1 MLACWW
7 CVGRGMSGCEAKTH
21 WTPFPPQMPPN
32 PQPRPSLPPVPP
44 HANADTFRHPANET
58 EIPPIHLS
66 PPSRNSSPPS
76 LPHLYPLY
84 PPLLL
89 IAKSRWV
96 LGPPRSHTTS
106 IYPTRASTTTMCNLK
121 VNNTT
126 ATPNGSTSRPDPDGN
141 CRPMAGSEG
150 HPEQTNWSES
160 DNL

>member
-1 MLACWW
+1 MY
-7 CVGRGMSGCEAKTH
+7 GTAKTH
-21 WTPFPPQMPPN
+21 WTPVLPQLLPN
-32 PQPRPSLPPVPP
+32 PPPRPSLLLVSP
-44 HANADTFRHPANET
+44 HANAATLRHPANVIA
-58 EIPPIHLS
+58 IPPIHPSPLS
-66 PPSRNSSPPS
+66 HNSSLPS
-76 LPHLYPLY
+76 PPHLYPIY

-89 IAKSRWV
+89 TAKSRWV

-126 ATPNGSTSRPDPDGN
+126 AAPNGSTSRPDPDGN